1 MKKEEEERRRGREDG
16 EVKGGRGEGDERRGE
31 GERRGGEGP
40 HISRDPPW
48 KQAYTE
54 LTSVTICNLGKDPS
68 EHQNSKNKN
77 KKRME
82 GGRERMS
89 EVHYV
94 KETLDFTKK
103 NAKSFQTKMVV
114 VLTKRKLR

>member
-1 MKKEEEERRRGREDG
+1 
-16 EVKGGRGEGDERRGE
+16 
-31 GERRGGEGP
+31 
-40 HISRDPPW
+40 
-48 KQAYTE
+48 
-54 LTSVTICNLGKDPS
+54 
-68 EHQNSKNKN
+68 
-77 KKRME
+77 ME

-103 NAKSFQTKMVV
+103 NAKSLQTKMVV